1 MGIIHRISRFFCKK
15 SKKEFLII
23 FIGDLS
29 TQVLNTLYPKC
40 KDIAD
45 FLAISTDL
53 THLQKCVEIDQE
65 NKIFIGDQ
73 TKHSCGKRDF
83 ESGIIYVEE
92 NLRILEKKIKS
103 FSAKRIILVAG
114 LRYSSASGIIAGVSV
129 ITKKLKLHVTAVVS
143 TPFEAEGQNAI
154 VNSSKAINAL
164 NQNVD
169 KLIDFSCEDLMQQ
182 NGGKLLIKDMDGK
195 FEKEI
200 FEALQLPRES
210 KVHTKIIRKSYGK

>member
-1 MGIIHRISRFFCKK
+1 MS
-15 SKKEFLII
+15 
-23 FIGDLS
+23 
-29 TQVLNTLYPKC
+29 
-40 KDIAD
+40 
-45 FLAISTDL
+45 
-53 THLQKCVEIDQE
+53 HLQKCVEIDQE

-83 ESGIIYVEE
+83 ESGIIYVAE
-92 NLRILEKKIKS
+92 NRTILEKKIKS

-114 LRYSSASGIIAGVSV
+114 LRYSSASGIITGVSV
-129 ITKKLKLHVTAVVS
+129 ITKRLKLHVTAVVS

-169 KLIDFSCEDLMQQ
+169 KLIDFSCEDLMQE
-182 NGGKLLIKDMDGK
+182 NGGKLLIKDIDGK
-195 FEKEI
+195 FEEEI

-210 KVHTKIIRKSYGK
+210 KVHTQIIRKSYGK